1 MDVAKICTHAVLL
14 LTLPTGLGPP
24 SIQPL
29 HPPLPPARRPQLIFA
44 LRLCGLKVN
53 CSADS
58 AEMALAM
65 EKDSVWRG
73 GQENGTFTLP

>member
-1 MDVAKICTHAVLL
+1 MARLRQPY
-14 LTLPTGLGPP
+14 LPA
-24 SIQPL
+24 Q
-29 HPPLPPARRPQLIFA
+29 HPPLIFA

-53 CSADS
+53 CSADL

-73 GQENGTFTLP
+73 GQENSTFTLPWECRERFKIL